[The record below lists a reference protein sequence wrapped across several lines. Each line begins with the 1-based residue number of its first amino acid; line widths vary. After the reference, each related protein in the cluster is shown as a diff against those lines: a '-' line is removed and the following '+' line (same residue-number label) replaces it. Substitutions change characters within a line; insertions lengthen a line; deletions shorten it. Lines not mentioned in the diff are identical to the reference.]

1 MLNALLKVLEIVMA
15 ATRKT
20 PDQKRGELAK
30 DLRKVY
36 MDIDDIVLRG
46 KKLIALFGNQT
57 VVANAAIEP
66 LLQQQAAL
74 YSLSAHLREVEPM
87 LKIHLPLKALT
98 LHVACQFKG
107 EAVLFILDWLLNSPA
122 PQIGEELLLP
132 SGYSKTTPVVR
143 RLLLAPYLSP
153 EELAVEESRSDPE
166 NPWEFFFEE
175 PINRYE
181 WSDEQLQHP
190 TILVATSEDLR
201 KAEDTLNSIAAV
213 GEELRLF
220 LVEKF
225 KLEDL
230 L

>member
-1 MLNALLKVLEIVMA
+1 MLNTLLKILEIVMA
-15 ATRKT
+15 AARKT
-20 PDQKRGELAK
+20 PDQKRGQLAK

-46 KKLIALFGNQT
+46 RKLMAVFGNQT
-57 VVANAAIEP
+57 VVVSAAIEV
-66 LLQQQAAL
+66 LLEQQAAL
-74 YSLSAHLREVEPM
+74 HSLSVHLREVEPI
-87 LKIHLPLKALT
+87 LKIHVPLKAVT

-107 EAVLFILDWLLNSPA
+107 DTILFILDWLLNSPC
-122 PQIGEELLLP
+122 PQTGEEMPLP
-132 SGYSKTTPVVR
+132 SGYSEMTPVVR
-143 RLLLAPYLSP
+143 RLLLSQHLSP
-153 EELAVEESRSDPE
+153 EELALEESRSDPL

-181 WSDEQLQHP
+181 WSDEQLRHP